1 MNNFE
6 DVSKRITVVCGIID
20 NDSISNLVLLDA
32 ATNRGYKNACFLEKR
47 KKILEVERTCNNDEK
62 YIPIG
67 TKWVFLKGYENAES
81 LIVWGASD
89 MQDYTNDMAKSI
101 YRMLGG
107 EIK

>member
-1 MNNFE
+1 MQQQIEAIRTHAFGE
-6 DVSKRITVVCGIID
+6 T
-20 NDSISNLVLLDA
+20 
-32 ATNRGYKNACFLEKR
+32 